1 MKTEEK
7 YELLLRQIRDINL
20 YMLEL
25 THAGDIQGLNLY
37 RIYLNQ
43 KVMEAVKLKRKLQ
56 NVNR

>member
-25 THAGDIQGLNLY
+25 THSNDIQGLNLY